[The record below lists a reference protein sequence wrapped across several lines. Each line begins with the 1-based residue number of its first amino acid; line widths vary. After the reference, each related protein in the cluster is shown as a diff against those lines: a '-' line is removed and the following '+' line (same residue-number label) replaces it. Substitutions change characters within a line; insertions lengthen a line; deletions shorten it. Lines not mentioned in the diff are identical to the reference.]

1 MTRIV
6 LDAMGSDDHPQPE
19 LEAAVEAARRW
30 QEPVLL
36 TGPQERLQP
45 ALRAMEAPLDL
56 IEIIDAPEVLAMTD
70 KPARSARGKPRS
82 SMAVGMELLKE
93 GRAQAFVTA
102 GNTGGA
108 MANALF
114 RLGRLRG
121 LKRPALGI
129 AVPVQGGMA
138 VVLDIGANADCKPEY
153 LLQFALLGAVYAQIV
168 LGRPNPRVGL
178 LSNGEEAG
186 KGNQLVKDTYPLLQ
200 RAGLNF
206 YGNVEPK
213 EFFGGAVDVAVT
225 DGFTGNVLIKTSEAV
240 AKMLIDVIRREIK
253 ASPISTAG
261 GMLARG
267 AFRRVAKLLDPSE
280 YGAAPLLGVR
290 GLVFIGHGRSDA
302 KALLNAIRV
311 AREAVQGDLLTALG
325 EALQGR
331 FAAARGGGEK
341 T

>member
-30 QEPVLL
+30 QEPILL

>member
-168 LGRPNPRVGL
+168 LGSPNPRVGL

-325 EALQGR
+325 EALEGR

>member
-6 LDAMGSDDHPQPE
+6 LDAMGSDNHPQPE
-19 LEAAVEAARRW
+19 LEAAAEAVRRW
-30 QEPVLL
+30 DEPILL
-36 TGPQERLQP
+36 TGPRETLQG
-45 ALRAMEAPLDL
+45 ALRQMGVSLDKL
-56 IEIIDAPEVLAMTD
+56 EIVDAPEVLQMTD

-121 LKRPALGI
+121 LKRPALAI
-129 AVPVQGGMA
+129 AVPVHGGHA
-138 VVLDIGANADCKPEY
+138 VVLDIGANADCKPDY

-168 LGRPNPRVGL
+168 LGVKQPRVGL
-178 LSNGEEAG
+178 LSNGEEPG
-186 KGNQLVKDTYPLLQ
+186 KGNQLVKEAYPLLA

-206 YGNVEPK
+206 SGNVEPK
-213 EFFGGAVDVAVT
+213 EFYGGAVDVAVT

-240 AKMLIDVIRREIK
+240 AKMLIEIIRREIK
-253 ASPISTAG
+253 ASPLSSAG
-261 GMLARG
+261 GLLARG

-302 KALLNAIRV
+302 KALINAIRV
-311 AREAVQGDLLTALG
+311 AREAVQGDLLGALQ
-325 EALQGR
+325 EALQGQL
-331 FAAARGGGEK
+331 AVAVNEGAP